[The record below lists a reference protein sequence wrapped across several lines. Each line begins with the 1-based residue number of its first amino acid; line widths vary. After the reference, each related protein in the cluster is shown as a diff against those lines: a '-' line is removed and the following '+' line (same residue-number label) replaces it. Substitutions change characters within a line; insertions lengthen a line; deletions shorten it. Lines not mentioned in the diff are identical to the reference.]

1 MSKSRRNQDKI
12 AEGQS
17 LAVLMQNVNRA
28 EFAREYGIDASM
40 IGQNIKGIRPIS
52 LPYAIAYS
60 KGLGVPME
68 EISPFWANANKE
80 TAELSADTSATSDFI
95 QIPQYNT
102 GGKMGNGLVL
112 RDQPGIIKSWNVSP
126 EWLRLNVPSCTSPNN
141 LAIVTGFGDSMR
153 GMFNPGDPLIVDT
166 GVKTV
171 EIDAVFFFRVGKEGY
186 IKRLQR
192 IPTVDGTIL
201 RAISENKAYDPFD
214 IVEGMD
220 FEVFGRVLKAWESTD
235 Y

>member
-1 MSKSRRNQDKI
+1 MTTSRRNQDKI
-12 AEGQS
+12 AEGQALS
-17 LAVLMQNVNRA
+17 ALMEGRNKA
-28 EFAREYGIDASM
+28 EFARKYHLDASM
-40 IGQNIKGIRPIS
+40 IGQNIKGVRPIS
-52 LPYAIAYS
+52 LEYAIAYS
-60 KGLGVPME
+60 KGLGVPIE
-68 EISPFWANANKE
+68 QISPYWADARASAVSL
-80 TAELSADTSATSDFI
+80 TSSADKFE
-95 QIPQYNT
+95 IPQYNT

-112 RDQPGIIKSWNVSP
+112 RDQPGIIKSWSVSP
-126 EWLRLNVPSCTSPNN
+126 EWLRLNVPHCTSPNN

-166 GVKTV
+166 GVRTV

-192 IPTVDGTIL
+192 IPTIDGTIL
-201 RAISENKAYDPFD
+201 RAKSENKAYDPFD

-220 FEVFGRVLKAWESTD
+220 FEVFGRVLKVWESRE

>member
-1 MSKSRRNQDKI
+1 MEMHEKIRAGRLRLGESEEAFGRRFGVTRATVQQWGRPGGTAPKLERIVDVADVLGLSLDDLI
-12 AEGQS
+12 AGRHEDGT
-17 LAVLMQNVNRA
+17 LT
-28 EFAREYGIDASM
+28 
-40 IGQNIKGIRPIS
+40 
-52 LPYAIAYS
+52 
-60 KGLGVPME
+60 
-68 EISPFWANANKE
+68 SPDH
-80 TAELSADTSATSDFI
+80 LR
-95 QIPQYNT
+95 IPQYNT
-102 GGKMGNGLVL
+102 GGKMGNGIVL
-112 RDQPGIIKSWNVSP
+112 RDQPGVIKSWTVSP
-126 EWLRLNVPSCTSPNN
+126 EWLRMNVSNCTSPQN

-192 IPTVDGTIL
+192 IPTVGGTIL
-201 RAISENKAYDPFD
+201 RAKSANPDYDPFD

-220 FEVFGRVLKAWESTD
+220 FEVFGRVLKVWESTE

>member
-1 MSKSRRNQDKI
+1 MDKRTQHRKLRLQALIESPRFEGSQVALANAAKYSEGYISQLLDPGAPFGSRAANN
-12 AEGQS
+12 
-17 LAVLMQNVNRA
+17 LADRL
-28 EFAREYGIDASM
+28 
-40 IGQNIKGIRPIS
+40 
-52 LPYAIAYS
+52 
-60 KGLGVPME
+60 GLGE
-68 EISPFWANANKE
+68 GYFD
-80 TAELSADTSATSDFI
+80 ADYVIEGDGNNI
-95 QIPQYNT
+95 VLHQYNT

-126 EWLRLNVPSCTSPNN
+126 EWLRLNVPNCTSPNN

-201 RAISENKAYDPFD
+201 RAISENKAYDPFE

-220 FEVFGRVLKAWESTD
+220 FEVFGRVLKVWESTD

>member
-1 MSKSRRNQDKI
+1 MDKRSQHRKKKLRDLIDSRYEGSQVVFSGASGLTEGRISQLLDSAQPFGQKAASNLIERMRLPEDYFEMGFS
-12 AEGQS
+12 AEQENG
-17 LAVLMQNVNRA
+17 
-28 EFAREYGIDASM
+28 
-40 IGQNIKGIRPIS
+40 NI
-52 LPYAIAYS
+52 L
-60 KGLGVPME
+60 L
-68 EISPFWANANKE
+68 
-80 TAELSADTSATSDFI
+80 
-95 QIPQYNT
+95 PQYNT

-112 RDQPGIIKSWNVSP
+112 RDQPGIIKSWSVSP
-126 EWLRLNVPSCTSPNN
+126 EWLRLNVPNCTSPDN

-166 GVKTV
+166 GVRTV

-192 IPTVDGTIL
+192 IPTIDGTIL
-201 RAISENKAYDPFD
+201 RAKSENKAYDPFD

-220 FEVFGRVLKAWESTD
+220 FEVFGRVLKVWESRE

>member
-1 MSKSRRNQDKI
+1 MEMHEKIRSGRLRLGESEEVFGRRFGVTRATVQQWEKPGGTAPKLERITEVADALGLTLDEMI
-12 AEGQS
+12 AGRGHDGLCFSSE
-17 LAVLMQNVNRA
+17 NVA
-28 EFAREYGIDASM
+28 
-40 IGQNIKGIRPIS
+40 
-52 LPYAIAYS
+52 
-60 KGLGVPME
+60 
-68 EISPFWANANKE
+68 
-80 TAELSADTSATSDFI
+80 
-95 QIPQYNT
+95 IPQYNT

-112 RDQPGIIKSWNVSP
+112 RDQPGIIKSWSVSP
-126 EWLRLNVPSCTSPNN
+126 EWLRLNVPNCTNPNN

-166 GVKTV
+166 GVRTV

-192 IPTVDGTIL
+192 IPTINGTIL
-201 RAISENKAYDPFD
+201 RAKSEDAAYDPFD

-220 FEVFGRVLKAWESTD
+220 FEVFGRILKAWKSSD